1 MILSCIER
9 KREDSV
15 SLHRAGVA
23 TMDDDLEKKID
34 ELKRT
39 EKRLDAVNR
48 QIKEALLAGAN
59 VEPGARYVE
68 LRLLPGRD
76 PESKNP
82 DDYELVVSH
91 VQ

>member
-1 MILSCIER
+1 MTSGAWR
-9 KREDSV
+9 N
-15 SLHRAGVA
+15 
-23 TMDDDLEKKID
+23 
-34 ELKRT
+34 
-39 EKRLDAVNR
+39 KRLDAVNR

-59 VEPGARYVE
+59 VEPGRRYAE

-76 PESKNP
+76 PASKNP